1 MIRDFNDADR
11 ILSEYRKLNH
21 LTVRVGA
28 LKAAD
33 GHSEQHM
40 EMIAMA
46 NESGVPHI
54 RPVHGQWLTIPTKL
68 AGDHSAREIDG
79 LFKPHGKNILAKSNG
94 SGGLDVYFILKKEIA
109 VPKRPFLSG
118 TFIRKFE
125 TSWFELAKVEISKL
139 GVGEMT
145 AHEVMNSMGRQMA
158 RDVQASIAAMKS
170 PANAP
175 ATVERKGKDNPLID
189 TGALY
194 RSISWTEDMYE

>member
-1 MIRDFNDADR
+1 MTQDFNDADG
-11 ILSEYRKLNH
+11 ILREFRKLNN

-28 LKAAD
+28 LKATD

-46 NESGVPHI
+46 NENGVPHI

-79 LFKPHGKNILAKSNG
+79 LFKPHGKNVLVKANG
-94 SGGLDVYFILKKEIA
+94 NGGLDIYFILKKEIT

-139 GVGEMT
+139 SVGEMT
-145 AHEVMNSMGRQMA
+145 AREVMASMGRRMA
-158 RDVQASIAAMKS
+158 RDVQATISAMKS

-175 ATVERKGKDNPLID
+175 ATIERKGKDNPLID

-194 RSISWTEDMYE
+194 RSISWTEDVYG